1 MGKKNSISVSH
12 FWALACA
19 LLVTLV
25 ASAQQVNFAQ
35 TAQTTNS
42 KSTSAG
48 VTSTAQTGRSATV
61 STKDKNFIMEAGIG
75 GMEEVELGRLA
86 TQKGSSDAGKQFGQK
101 MVDDHSA
108 ANAELTELAKSKS
121 LNVPAELDA
130 KHKADVAKFSKLS
143 GAAFD
148 KAYSKAMLDDHNKD
162 VAAFEQQSV
171 SGTDPDLK
179 AFAAKTLPTL
189 KTHLEMAKALNAK
202 PVTAIK
208 PKSPNR

>member
-1 MGKKNSISVSH
+1 MGKKNFISVSH

-25 ASAQQVNFAQ
+25 ASAQQANFAQ

-48 VTSTAQTGRSATV
+48 VTTTAQTGRSATV
-61 STKDKNFIMEAGIG
+61 STKDKNFIMEAAVG

-86 TQKGSSDAGKQFGQK
+86 TQKGSSDAVKQFGQK

-121 LNVPAELDA
+121 LSVPAELDA

-179 AFAAKTLPTL
+179 AFAAKTLPVL

-202 PVTAIK
+202 PAAAIK
-208 PKSPNR
+208 PKSPDR

>member
-1 MGKKNSISVSH
+1 MGKKDFISVSH

-25 ASAQQVNFAQ
+25 ASAQEANFAQ

-48 VTSTAQTGRSATV
+48 VTTTAQTGRSATI
-61 STKDKNFIMEAGIG
+61 SAKDKNFIIEAAVG

-86 TQKGSSDAGKQFGQK
+86 TQKGSSDAVKQFGQK

-121 LNVPAELDA
+121 LSVPAELDA
-130 KHKADVAKFSKLS
+130 KHKAEVAKFSKLS

-202 PVTAIK
+202 PAAAIK
-208 PKSPNR
+208 PKSPDR

>member
-1 MGKKNSISVSH
+1 MEKKNFVSVSH
-12 FWALACA
+12 VWALAC

-25 ASAQQVNFAQ
+25 ALAPQANFAQ
-35 TAQTTNS
+35 TAQTTNT

-48 VTSTAQTGRSATV
+48 VTTTAQTGSG
-61 STKDKNFIMEAGIG
+61 SLSNKDRNFIMEAAIG

-86 TQKGSSDAGKQFGQK
+86 TEKGSSEAVKQFGQK

-108 ANAELTELAKSKS
+108 ANAELTQLAKSKGI
-121 LNVPAELDA
+121 NVPAELDA
-130 KHKADVAKFSKLS
+130 KRKADVARLSKLS

-162 VAAFEQQSV
+162 VAAFERQSV
-171 SGTDPDLK
+171 SGTDPELK

-202 PVTAIK
+202 PARAMK
-208 PKSPNR
+208 PSPPDR

>member
-1 MGKKNSISVSH
+1 
-12 FWALACA
+12 
-19 LLVTLV
+19 
-25 ASAQQVNFAQ
+25 
-35 TAQTTNS
+35 
-42 KSTSAG
+42 
-48 VTSTAQTGRSATV
+48 
-61 STKDKNFIMEAGIG
+61 
-75 GMEEVELGRLA
+75 MEEVELGRLA
-86 TQKGSSDAGKQFGQK
+86 TQKGSSDAVKQFGQK

>member
-61 STKDKNFIMEAGIG
+61 STKDKNFIMEAAVG

-86 TQKGSSDAGKQFGQK
+86 TQKGSSDAVKQFGQK

>member
-1 MGKKNSISVSH
+1 MVKKNFFSVLR
-12 FWALACA
+12 FWALTCS
-19 LLVTLV
+19 LLVTLL
-25 ASAQQVNFAQ
+25 ATAQQADFAQ
-35 TAQTTNS
+35 TAQTTDS

-48 VTSTAQTGRSATV
+48 VTSAAQTDRSATL

-86 TQKGSSDAGKQFGQK
+86 TQKGSSDAVKQFGQK
-101 MVDDHSA
+101 MVDDHSK
-108 ANAELTELAKSKS
+108 ANDELTQLAKSKGI
-121 LNVPAELDA
+121 NVPAELDA
-130 KHKADVAKFSKLS
+130 KHKADVEKFSKLS

-162 VAAFEQQSV
+162 VAAFERQSL

-189 KTHLEMAKALNAK
+189 KTHLELAKALNAK
-202 PVTAIK
+202 PATAMK
-208 PKSPNR
+208 PSSPDR

>member
-1 MGKKNSISVSH
+1 MGKKNFVSISH
-12 FWALACA
+12 FAAFACSLLVAIALA
-19 LLVTLV
+19 
-25 ASAQQVNFAQ
+25 QQANFAQ
-35 TAQTTNS
+35 TAQTTNTKS
-42 KSTSAG
+42 KSASST
-48 VTSTAQTGRSATV
+48 TTAQTGSA
-61 STKDKNFIMEAGIG
+61 SLSSKDRNFMMEAAIG

-86 TQKGSSDAGKQFGQK
+86 TEKGSSDAVKQFGQK

-108 ANAELTELAKSKS
+108 ANAELTQLAKSKGIN
-121 LNVPAELDA
+121 LPAELDA
-130 KHKADVAKFSKLS
+130 KRKAEVARLSKLS

-202 PVTAIK
+202 PAARAMK
-208 PKSPNR
+208 PSSPDR